1 MELQVRVR
9 PHFDLSMKAAL
20 MYRMGKQPESNG
32 LQDGKAHMN
41 PQDHTQPPRTYDTF
55 HMGRSGMDLYSN
67 DIGAAFIDIKSFAAY
82 VGGSPTNM
90 SVGCRRLGLTSA
102 LLTAFGEDPVGD
114 FVAHFLT
121 NEGVDIRFSP
131 RKPGRRTAAVI
142 LGIEPPDKFPLVF
155 YRDNCA
161 DIALTIDDVLAAPI
175 AQSRVFQFAGTNLS
189 QEPSR
194 SATLFAA
201 ETARKAGTA
210 VVLDLDFRPDQWHD
224 PRAFGTTVRSALP
237 CADVVMG
244 TEDEINAAML
254 TDPRSVRLTHSQVS
268 DARVSG
274 NTAKHVAD
282 LLERGPGLVV
292 EKRGEAGCRIHRCN
306 AAPEDVPGFPVTVQN
321 ILGAGDAF
329 GAGFLYGYV
338 KGWDLHKAARLGN
351 ACGAMVVTRHGCSVS
366 MPTWEEVTA
375 FVDEQGGL

>member
-1 MELQVRVR
+1 M
-9 PHFDLSMKAAL
+9 
-20 MYRMGKQPESNG
+20 QPE
-32 LQDGKAHMN
+32 N
-41 PQDHTQPPRTYDTF
+41 PRGPRRAYDTF

-67 DIGAAFIDIKSFAAY
+67 DVGAEFVHIRSFAAY

-90 SVGCRRLGLTSA
+90 SVGCCRLGLKSA

-114 FVAHFLT
+114 FVVHFLT
-121 NEGVDIRFSP
+121 EEGVDIRFSP
-131 RKPGRRTAAVI
+131 RKPGRHTSAVV

-161 DIALTIDDVLAAPI
+161 DIALSIDDVLAAPI
-175 AQSRVFQFAGTNLS
+175 AQSRVFEFAGTNLS

-194 SATLFAA
+194 SATLYAA
-201 ETARKAGTA
+201 EVARKAGTA

-224 PRAFGTTVRSALP
+224 PRAFGTAVRSALR
-237 CADVVMG
+237 CADIVMG

-254 TDPRSVRLTHSQVS
+254 TDPRSVRLTHSQIS

-274 NTAKHVAD
+274 NTADHVVN
-282 LLERGPGLVV
+282 LLELGPAVVV
-292 EKRGEAGCRIHRCN
+292 EKLGEEGCRVHQRGKGS
-306 AAPEDVPGFPVTVQN
+306 EDVPGFPVTVQN

-338 KGWDLHKAARLGN
+338 KGWDLRKAARLGN
-351 ACGAMVVTRHGCSVS
+351 ACGAMVVTRHGCSIS
-366 MPTWEEVTA
+366 MPFWGEVMA
-375 FVDEQGGL
+375 FADERGGL

>member
-1 MELQVRVR
+1 
-9 PHFDLSMKAAL
+9 
-20 MYRMGKQPESNG
+20 
-32 LQDGKAHMN
+32 MN
-41 PQDHTQPPRTYDTF
+41 SRNVQPPERAYDTF

-67 DIGAAFIDIKSFAAY
+67 DIGARFVDIRSFAAY

-90 SVGCRRLGLTSA
+90 SVGCRRLGLKSA

-114 FVAHFLT
+114 FVVNFL
-121 NEGVDIRFSP
+121 NREGVDIAFSP
-131 RKPGRRTAAVI
+131 RKPGRHTSAVV

-194 SATLFAA
+194 SATLYAA
-201 ETARKAGTA
+201 ELAQKAGTA
-210 VVLDLDFRPDQWHD
+210 VILDLDFRPNQWHD
-224 PRAFGTTVRSALP
+224 PRAFGTAVRSVLH
-237 CADVVMG
+237 CADIVMG

-254 TDPRSVRLTHSQVS
+254 SDPRLVQLTHSQIS

-274 NTAKHVAD
+274 DTAEHVAN
-282 LLERGPGLVV
+282 LLGLGPAVV
-292 EKRGEAGCRIHRCN
+292 IEKLGESGCRIHRRGKQ
-306 AAPEDVPGFPVTVQN
+306 AEDVPGFPVTIQN

-329 GAGFLYGYV
+329 GAGLLYGYV
-338 KGWDLHKAARLGN
+338 KGWDLFKAARLGN
-351 ACGAMVVTRHGCSVS
+351 ACGAMVVTRHGCSIS
-366 MPTWEEVTA
+366 MPFWGEVMA
-375 FVDEQGGL
+375 FADERGGL

>member
-1 MELQVRVR
+1 MTPQ
-9 PHFDLSMKAAL
+9 
-20 MYRMGKQPESNG
+20 
-32 LQDGKAHMN
+32 N
-41 PQDHTQPPRTYDTF
+41 PRRARHPNDTF

-67 DIGAAFIDIKSFAAY
+67 DVRADFVHIRSFAAY

-90 SVGCRRLGLTSA
+90 SVGCRRLGLKSA

-114 FVAHFLT
+114 FVAHFLSE
-121 NEGVDIRFSP
+121 EGVDIRFSP
-131 RKPGRRTAAVI
+131 RKPGRKTSAVI

-155 YRDNCA
+155 YRENCA

-194 SATLFAA
+194 SATLYAV
-201 ETARKAGTA
+201 EVARKAGTA

-224 PRAFGTTVRSALP
+224 PRAYGAAMRSALP
-237 CADVVMG
+237 GVDIVMG

-254 TDPRSVRLTHSQVS
+254 TDPRSVRLTHFQVS
-268 DARVSG
+268 DARVIG
-274 NTAKHVAD
+274 NTAEHIAG
-282 LLERGPGLVV
+282 LLERGPGVVV
-292 EKRGEAGCRIHRCN
+292 EKRGAEGCQVHQRGGT
-306 AAPEDVPGFPVTVQN
+306 AEDVPGFPVTVQN

-338 KGWDLHKAARLGN
+338 KGWDLRKAVRLGN
-351 ACGAMVVTRHGCSVS
+351 ACGAMVVTRHGCSIS
-366 MPTWEEVTA
+366 MPTWAEVTA
-375 FVDEQGGL
+375 FMEERGGI